1 MLKRTISGLCF
12 FLLLGGLMAHAGQF
26 QDAPQYA
33 VGTNPQAVAV
43 GDFNNDGI
51 LDMAVVNSGSN
62 NVSVLLGN
70 GDGTFTAKP
79 PALTTGSTPY
89 GIVAGDFD
97 GDGNL
102 DLAVT
107 NSGSNSVSV
116 FMGHGDGTFGAGTST
131 AVGTTP
137 QGIAVADFNGDGN
150 LDLVVANS
158 VASTYQL
165 LLGNGA
171 GTFAAQT
178 AHNTL
183 VNGPTSIVVGDFN
196 NDGHPDFAIACKS
209 STASEVVVLL
219 NTAAALGTFTL
230 SAAPV
235 TGIPVSITAGDFDGD
250 GNLDLAVASQPIS
263 PSIQGTVN
271 VLYGSPTGAFG
282 NLATYDIGSSPGISS
297 SPTSVATG
305 HFTNSGKL
313 DLVVT
318 AGNDNTLNLLAGN
331 GSRILG
337 FGAEVKFGTGATPY
351 SAVVGDFNNDGK
363 SDVIVA
369 NSGAA
374 SASVLLGNGNG
385 SFQTRVD
392 APAGPNVNAVV
403 VGDFN
408 GDGVPDLAFANGDCS
423 GCSANSIS
431 VILGNNDGTFK
442 APNTYSTTIGTADVD
457 TYALVTAD
465 FDGDGVLDIAAVNNA
480 TNQVA
485 ILLGDGHG
493 AFSLLNE
500 YSVGTAPAAITVGDF
515 NQDGIPDLVVANN
528 GSSSISVLIGN
539 GDGTFKTAVP
549 YTVGSGPFAVA
560 RGNFNADSFP
570 DLVVVNETGA
580 TITILLN
587 NGDGTFTSTHTYATG
602 LSAPG
607 SVAVGTFNADSNLD
621 LAIGD
626 TGSAKVAIF
635 LGNGDGS
642 FSAAVPYATGANVYS
657 LVAHDFNADGFTDL
671 AFAGQVK
678 TAGTVN
684 VAGLLTG
691 KGDGTFNTGTV
702 TLFPVGAEA
711 TAEAQSIAWG
721 DFNNDG
727 APDVVVANGLS
738 STASVLLNSGGTQ
751 MSLGSSAGNP
761 SYGTPLTF
769 TATIAPSVPGAG
781 TLTGTVTFENGST
794 PLGPAAAITN
804 GVATLTTSTLPVGTN
819 TISAIYSGN
828 YQPHTVSNAQV
839 VSKAGTT
846 TTLSPLAAVNVG
858 QSVTITA
865 TVCPGAG
872 CPPKG
877 VAPTGTVTFLDGAS
891 AIGTGAVAT
900 NGQATFTTSS
910 LAAGTHSITASYPG
924 DTNYVAS
931 VSPAGNLVVAA
942 SGFTLGASALS
953 PGSVSAGASSTST
966 VTITAAGGLDPTTV
980 ALSCTV
986 TGPTTSKPPTC
997 SFGTISASGT
1007 ATLTVS
1013 TTAPTTAMAAHHT
1026 SFLYAMWLLFPATVF
1041 GTILLPKQ
1049 KRAKLMMFAAILF
1062 ISAGCVFQSAC
1073 GGGSPKTTTTPPTT
1087 VPGTASGA
1095 YSITVTGSATGVTS
1109 QTAAPLTLTV
1119 Q

>member
-1 MLKRTISGLCF
+1 MLRRAISGLCF

-26 QDAPQYA
+26 QDAPQYT
-33 VGTNPQAVAV
+33 VGTNPQGVAL

-51 LDMAVVNSGSN
+51 LDMAVANTGGTT
-62 NVSVLLGN
+62 VSVLLGN
-70 GDGTFTAKP
+70 GDGTFKTAVP
-79 PALTTGSTPY
+79 VTAGSGPY
-89 GIVAGDFD
+89 GIVTGDFNQD
-97 GDGNL
+97 GKL
-102 DLAVT
+102 DIAVT

-116 FMGHGDGTFGAGTST
+116 FLGHGDGTFAAGASYT
-131 AVGTTP
+131 VGTTP
-137 QGIAVADFNGDGN
+137 QGIAAADFNEDGN

-158 VASTYQL
+158 IAGTYQL
-165 LLGNGA
+165 LLGSAN
-171 GTFAAQT
+171 GTFTAQV
-178 AHNTL
+178 AVNTL
-183 VNGPTSIVVGDFN
+183 VQGPTSIAVGDFN
-196 NDGHPDFAIACKS
+196 NDGHLDFAIACKS
-209 STASEVVVLL
+209 STASSAVILL
-219 NTAAALGTFTL
+219 NTGANLGHFTL
-230 SAAPV
+230 SSAVV
-235 TGIPVSITAGDFDGD
+235 TGIPVSITTGDFDGD
-250 GNLDLAVASQPIS
+250 GNLDLAVASQPIA

-271 VLYGSPTGAFG
+271 ILYGTGTGAFG
-282 NLATYDIGSSPGISS
+282 NLAIYDIGSSPGISS

-305 HFTNSGKL
+305 HFTNSGNL
-313 DLVVT
+313 DLLVT
-318 AGNDNTLNLLAGN
+318 AGNDNTLNLLTGT
-331 GSRILG
+331 GSRTLG
-337 FGAEVKFGTGATPY
+337 FNAEVKYGTGALPY
-351 SAVVGDFNNDGK
+351 SAVVGDLNGDGK

-385 SFQTRVD
+385 TFQTRVD

-403 VGDFN
+403 VGDFD

-423 GCSANSIS
+423 GCAANSIS

-442 APNTYSTTIGTADVD
+442 APNTYSTTTLTGTPDVD

-465 FDGDGVLDIAAVNNA
+465 FNGDGKLDIAAVNNA
-480 TNQVA
+480 TTPGQVA
-485 ILLGDGHG
+485 ILLGNGDGTFQ
-493 AFSLLNE
+493 APVE
-500 YSVGTAPAAITVGDF
+500 YSVGTSPTSIAVGDF
-515 NQDGIPDLVVANN
+515 NQDGIPDLVVTNN

-539 GDGTFKTAVP
+539 SNGTFKPAVN

-570 DLVVVNETGA
+570 DLAVVNETGA
-580 TITILLN
+580 TVTILLN

-642 FSAAVPYATGANVYS
+642 FAAAVPYAAGADVYS

-671 AFAGQVK
+671 AYAGQVK

-691 KGDGTFNTGTV
+691 KGDGTFNTA

-711 TAEAQSIAWG
+711 TAEVQSIAWG

-727 APDVVVANGLS
+727 APDLVIANGLS
-738 STASVLLNSGGTQ
+738 STASILLNSGGTQ

-761 SYGTPLTF
+761 SYGTPLTL
-769 TATIAPSVPGAG
+769 TANIAPSLPGAG
-781 TLTGTVTFENGST
+781 TLTGTVTFENGSA
-794 PLGPAAAITN
+794 PLGPAATVTN
-804 GVATLTTSTLPVGTN
+804 GVATLTTSTLPVGAN

-828 YQPHTVSNAQV
+828 YQPHTVSNTQN
-839 VSKAGTT
+839 VSQAGTT

-872 CPPKG
+872 CPATG
-877 VAPTGTVTFLDGAS
+877 VAPTGTVTFLDGTT

-900 NGQATFTTSS
+900 NGTATFTTSS

-924 DTNYVAS
+924 DTNYTAS
-931 VSPAGNLVVAA
+931 VSPAGNLVVTGP
-942 SGFTLGASALS
+942 GFTLAASALS

-966 VTITAAGGLDPTTV
+966 VTVTTTGGLSASSVGLTC
-980 ALSCTV
+980 AV
-986 TGPTTSKPPTC
+986 TPSTGKAPTC
-997 SFGTISASGT
+997 SVGTISASGT

-1026 SFLYAMWLLFPATVF
+1026 AFLYAMWLLFPATVF

-1049 KRAKLMMFAAILF
+1049 KRAKLAMFAAILF

-1073 GGGSPKTTTTPPTT
+1073 GGGSPKTTTTPPP
-1087 VPGTASGA
+1087 VGGTPSGA
-1095 YSITVTGSATGVTS
+1095 YSIMVTGAATGVTS
-1109 QTAAPLTLTV
+1109 QTAGPLTLTV